1 MTREHETKIEMMG
14 RTYDALVRYE
24 NDPFDG
30 HPLIDAVEIGRVIAR
45 YEEGKGMVKDRMS
58 LDVTRMLYEGQLSA
72 LEDEIDDALKA
83 DAAAMDADRR
93 AMDREDRGLF
103 RRAA

>member
-1 MTREHETKIEMMG
+1 
-14 RTYDALVRYE
+14 
-24 NDPFDG
+24 
-30 HPLIDAVEIGRVIAR
+30 
-45 YEEGKGMVKDRMS
+45 
-58 LDVTRMLYEGQLSA
+58 MLYEGQLSA
-72 LEDEIDDALKA
+72 LEDEIDDALKS